1 MQCFFYK
8 TISKILTD
16 RLHPLMGKFISET
29 QAAFLPW
36 GRTMDNIVT
45 VKELFH
51 MKSQTAPKKA
61 H

>member
-8 TISKILTD
+8 TTSKILTD

-36 GRTMDNIVT
+36 RRTVDNIII
-45 VKELFH
+45 VKEHFH
-51 MKSQTAPKKA
+51 MMSQTAPQKA